1 MNCPYCNK
9 EMKKGIITS
18 PKNSFDFISD
28 EARNQSYFFPERINL
43 KRVLDSDLVAYY
55 CDTCHKIVI
64 DVK

>member
-18 PKNSFDFISD
+18 PKNSFYFISD

-55 CDTCHKIVI
+55 CDACHKIVI

>member
-18 PKNSFDFISD
+18 PQNSFDFISD

-55 CDTCHKIVI
+55 CDACHKIVI